1 MICCAVVQALPR
13 VCGVLLMSL
22 LNQYRYGLLFLFF
35 ALWGLW
41 PVFLVQNSS
50 KGGAPSLER
59 RLS

>member
-41 PVFLVQNSS
+41 PVFLVQHSS
-50 KGGAPSLER
+50 KGGAPSL
-59 RLS
+59 